1 MAAVAFALRNCSHH
15 DFMIEELTPQNAN
28 RLALGL
34 ARQRR
39 IHYREAEAI
48 LRSLTLK
55 LVIDSESCQSIAF
68 QAALLTAFNTGNRA
82 FLNGVSVEMPSDV
95 KLLLPL
101 PGYASLNDA
110 LRFSGFVPRTI
121 AAPSQTI
128 YFGRSPQHYTANAC
142 RVDCDGW
149 RGAVSDF
156 DQDAAFH
163 YGRGDDFAT
172 GGVFAGATA
181 VHRCF
186 LKATDIP
193 ARSLE
198 SPIGISLWSPGG
210 EWRNPVSAT
219 PLLQNLPSNFW
230 VLGLGHL
237 GQAFLW
243 NIGLLPFTN
252 RGDVR
257 FLLQDFDVIE
267 SGNFSSGL
275 LCTQSGVGQMKTR
288 HCADWLGGLGFQ
300 SVINERK
307 YTEHDRRTED
317 EPGIAI
323 CGFDKGR
330 PRSFLG
336 KTGFDFVVE
345 CGLGDTLADFDQ
357 IHMHTFPNEQDSPE
371 VLWGHIQDG
380 QKIINKDDLPL
391 FADEKQACGQLAI
404 DLAGKAV
411 STSFVGAMAGA
422 VVVSE
427 ILRAFNSG
435 AGFREIFW
443 TPRNLVDSEFIKKS
457 DKLSLST
464 LARLG
469 FRTS

>member
-1 MAAVAFALRNCSHH
+1 MN
-15 DFMIEELTPQNAN
+15 EELTPKNAN

-55 LVIDSESCQSIAF
+55 LVIDSASCQSVAF
-68 QAALLTAFNTGNRA
+68 QAALLTAFNSGNRA
-82 FLNGVSVEMPSDV
+82 FLKGVSVEMPPDV

-101 PGYASLNDA
+101 SGYASLNDA
-110 LRFSGFVPRTI
+110 LRITGFVPHNITE
-121 AAPSQTI
+121 PSQTI
-128 YFGRSPQHYTANAC
+128 YFGHSPKNPAENAC

-149 RGAVSDF
+149 RSAVSDF
-156 DQDAAFH
+156 NQNPEFS
-163 YGRGDDFAT
+163 YGLCDDIAP
-172 GGVFAGATA
+172 GGVCAGAMA

-186 LKATDIP
+186 LKATDIS

-198 SPIGISLWSPGG
+198 SPFGLSLWLPGSD
-210 EWRNPVSAT
+210 WRNPVSNT
-219 PLLQNLPSNFW
+219 TLLHNLPNRFW
-230 VLGLGHL
+230 ILGLGHL

-243 NIGLLPFTN
+243 NLAMLPFPN
-252 RGDVR
+252 REEVH
-257 FLLQDFDVIE
+257 FLLQDFDAIE
-267 SGNFSSGL
+267 TGNFSSGL
-275 LCTQSGVGQMKTR
+275 LCTEGVVGRKKTR

-300 SVINERK
+300 SVICERR
-307 YTEHDRRTED
+307 YTDHDRRTD
-317 EPGIAI
+317 DDPGIAL

-357 IHMHTFPNEQDSPE
+357 IHMHAFPNQHNSPE
-371 VLWGHIQDG
+371 ALWGHMQDG
-380 QKIINKDDLPL
+380 PKTVNKDDLAL
-391 FADEKQACGQLAI
+391 FADGKQACGQLAI

-422 VVVSE
+422 MVVSE
-427 ILRAFNSG
+427 LLRAFNG
-435 AGFREIFW
+435 GPRLRELFW
-443 TPRNLVDSEFIKKS
+443 TPRNLVDSEYASESSKT
-457 DKLSLST
+457 SLSS
-464 LARLG
+464 LARMG
-469 FRTS
+469 FCSL